1 MSTQERQTSSPQ
13 FSFDYKMVA
22 QQVFLVWNFPPTCK
36 PHKYPNKSFP
46 IYHFVCTVVSHSVT
60 PWTSL
65 STGFSRQEY
74 WSGVL
79 VLTPEHLPDPEIE
92 LESLVS
98 PALAGGFF
106 TTGPPVKSHIYHF
119 QSCLTLW
126 PYGLQHARLPCP
138 SPTSKLSIQLDGD
151 AIQPSHS
158 VVPFSSCLQSF
169 PASGSFPMSQ
179 FFDSGGQ
186 SIRVSASASV
196 FPVNI
201 QDWFPLELTGLI
213 SLQSKGLSRVIS
225 NTLPLAKFFSALRHK
240 GLWCCTSSKPLKWHL
255 TASSKCR
262 DSTSTTWH

>member
-1 MSTQERQTSSPQ
+1 MGSYFPNQELNPYTWHWKCKIFFFLIYFYWRIIALENFAVFCQTSTWISHQ
-13 FSFDYKMVA
+13 FSSVQF
-22 QQVFLVWNFPPTCK
+22 C
-36 PHKYPNKSFP
+36 
-46 IYHFVCTVVSHSVT
+46 HSVLCDFLR
-60 PWTSL
+60 S
-65 STGFSRQEY
+65 
-74 WSGVL
+74 
-79 VLTPEHLPDPEIE
+79 H
-92 LESLVS
+92 ES
-98 PALAGGFF
+98 
-106 TTGPPVKSHIYHF
+106 
-119 QSCLTLW
+119 
-126 PYGLQHARLPCP
+126 QHARLPCP

-158 VVPFSSCLQSF
+158 VVPFSSCLLSF